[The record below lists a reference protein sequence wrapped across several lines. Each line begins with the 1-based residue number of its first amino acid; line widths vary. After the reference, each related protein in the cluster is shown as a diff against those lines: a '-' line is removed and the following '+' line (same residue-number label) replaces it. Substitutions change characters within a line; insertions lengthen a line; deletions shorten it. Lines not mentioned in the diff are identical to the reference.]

1 MVKQMQIWS
10 GDDDPRFHLPT
21 LCKRSLCDRDW
32 ARSHRS
38 SQTQCWIIYLPI
50 NVICGEIIN
59 CQMIVLGHFYF
70 YRFTFMIGKMFV
82 IDCWLHFTSACFYC
96 IYSFIVKCTPEHESL
111 FRNCR
116 TPSIARCLNNSLLF
130 ARLCLMIILPTCRL
144 DAIIQKLL

>member
-59 CQMIVLGHFYF
+59 CQMIVLGHVYF